1 MSAAPITCIGEPI
14 SFLRLERHLQG
25 EGTRDQRAALDA
37 HLSQCSAC
45 RACYRELETD
55 PFELAP
61 WSSFAGDSATWVPPA
76 TAEPSGQAPKPA
88 AYSAARPASSGL
100 RARQP
105 TAAPATA
112 RRWRAVLGAGVA
124 GLAAAAMALLVV
136 LERPA
141 DSRLPASRRR
151 IKGGELALE
160 LIRESAGDQAADPAR
175 FRPGDRFQLRATCP
189 PGADRF
195 WDVVV
200 FEGQTPSFPLRG
212 GILECG
218 NGVALPGAFR
228 LTSHAP
234 HDVCLMLS
242 DTAVDR
248 ARALHLDKRAL
259 PPDSVCAAVI
269 PAGEP

>member
-1 MSAAPITCIGEPI
+1 MCIGEPI

-25 EGTRDQRAALDA
+25 EGTPDQRSALDA

-45 RACYRELETD
+45 RACYHELETD

-61 WSSFAGDSATWVPPA
+61 WSSFAGESATWVPPA
-76 TAEPSGQAPKPA
+76 SAEPSGQAPKPTA
-88 AYSAARPASSGL
+88 ESAARSAASGL
-100 RARQP
+100 RALQP
-105 TAAPATA
+105 TAAGTPA
-112 RRWRAVLGAGVA
+112 RRWRALAGAGLA
-124 GLAAAAMALLVV
+124 GLAAAAVALLVV
-136 LERPA
+136 LDRPA
-141 DSRLPASRRR
+141 ESGLPGSRRR
-151 IKGGELALE
+151 TKGGELAVE
-160 LIRESAGDQAADPAR
+160 LIRESAGDPAADPAR
-175 FRPGDRFQLRATCP
+175 FRLGDRFQLRATCP
-189 PGADRF
+189 PGPDRF

-212 GILECG
+212 GLLECG

-234 HDVCLMLS
+234 HDICLMLS
-242 DTAVDR
+242 DTAIDR

-259 PPDSVCAAVI
+259 PPESVCAAVI